1 VDLNPVDIGSIIG
14 FALSQNIYF
23 DALVNQGYFG
33 IDDWLERR
41 MFMDE
46 EEVIFDSKF
55 DPFDGDIEK
64 VLIERQLLSESTFS
78 FTMTFSNYKED

>member
-1 VDLNPVDIGSIIG
+1 MDIGSIIG

>member
-1 VDLNPVDIGSIIG
+1 MDLNPVDIGSIIG

-46 EEVIFDSKF
+46 EEVIFESKF

>member
-46 EEVIFDSKF
+46 EEVIFESKF

>member
-1 VDLNPVDIGSIIG
+1 VDIGSIIG

>member
-1 VDLNPVDIGSIIG
+1 VDIGSIIG

-46 EEVIFDSKF
+46 EEVIFESKF